1 MYELRYHPKVLRV
14 LKHISSAIQ
23 KTPRTA
29 IEKRLTEEPEFYGK
43 PLQFS
48 LKGARSM
55 RVGDY
60 RVIFQI
66 QKNTVRIIMIEHRSV
81 VYEEVEKRI

>member
-1 MYELRYHPKVLRV
+1 MYKIQYHPKVVRD
-14 LKHISSAIQ
+14 LKHISTSVQ
-23 KTPRTA
+23 KVLRHA
-29 IEKRLTEEPEFYGK
+29 IETKLTTEPDFYGK

-60 RVIFQI
+60 RVIFLI
-66 QKNTVRIIMIEHRSV
+66 RKDIVRIIMVGHRSE
-81 VYEEVEKRI
+81 VYEEVEKRM